1 MAGRKKCSV
10 AGCINRV
17 KAYGICATHHDRKKA
32 GWPDWD
38 TRPIASKRR
47 LNYGRFTDYEPWE
60 YSLLKHY
67 GIEKGGYERLLEAQ
81 GGRCGICS
89 RVACPTGR
97 RFAVDYCHRTGR
109 IRGLLCVDCNQA
121 LGKFG
126 DDPDIL
132 MSAVRYLS
140 EPSNPALSGL
150 EFAYHARHLN
160 DRDSSWYSRRDK

>member
-89 RVACPTGR
+89 RVACPHGSPLCGGPLSSNGPHPGSPMRRLQPGAREVWGR
-97 RFAVDYCHRTGR
+97 PRHPNVRGQVLIRTVKSGPQRPR
-109 IRGLLCVDCNQA
+109 ICLPRATSQRPGFELVLQE
-121 LGKFG
+121 G
-126 DDPDIL
+126 
-132 MSAVRYLS
+132 
-140 EPSNPALSGL
+140 
-150 EFAYHARHLN
+150 
-160 DRDSSWYSRRDK
+160 